1 MKYYVVIDTNVIISG
16 LLEKNN
22 DTNAVKVINLLVM
35 KDIIPLYSESIFQEY
50 KEVLNRKKFGFTKS
64 RIGSFINYI
73 KENGILINPS
83 NIDIELPDSNDIM
96 FYELV
101 MDKTINSNK
110 YLITG
115 NIKHYLKD
123 PIIVTPAEFIEIFE
137 HNK

>member
-16 LLEKNN
+16 LLEKHN

-35 KDIIPLYSESIFQEY
+35 KDIVPLYSESIFQEY

-64 RIGSFINYI
+64 RIGSFINNI

-83 NIDIELPDSNDIM
+83 NINIELPDSNDVM

-101 MDKTINSNK
+101 MDKTIDSNK

-115 NIKHYLKD
+115 NIKHYLKN
-123 PIIVTPAEFIEIFE
+123 PISNF
-137 HNK
+137 HC

>member
-1 MKYYVVIDTNVIISG
+1 M
-16 LLEKNN
+16 N
-22 DTNAVKVINLLVM
+22 DIV
-35 KDIIPLYSESIFQEY
+35 PLYSESIFQEY
-50 KEVLNRKKFGFTKS
+50 KEVLNRKKFGFTKA
-64 RIGSFINYI
+64 RIGNFINHI

-83 NIDIELPDSNDIM
+83 NINIELPDSNDVM

-123 PIIVTPAEFIEIFE
+123 PIIVTPDEFIEIFE
-137 HNK
+137 SNK